1 VGENDHYK
9 PLAVRLRRLLA
20 EGVIGELVLAHFI
33 SVAKRPKSGKDWRN
47 DEAIAGGDAFFEEG
61 IHWLHLAGSLG
72 PSIRAIHGFR
82 PAGSAAGPLEGDARR
97 KSMLVAFQYDSGAA
111 GAIYYSREI
120 PSLFRGL
127 RISKLLG
134 RKGVITFESNGGFI
148 VARGAGWPRLI
159 FPGLRDIRGYRAMY
173 RDFLQAVR
181 GGSAPEMSVERARED
196 HRLMEAL
203 YACIEPK
210 SD

>member
-1 VGENDHYK
+1 
-9 PLAVRLRRLLA
+9 
-20 EGVIGELVLAHFI
+20 
-33 SVAKRPKSGKDWRN
+33 
-47 DEAIAGGDAFFEEG
+47 
-61 IHWLHLAGSLG
+61 
-72 PSIRAIHGFR
+72 
-82 PAGSAAGPLEGDARR
+82 
-97 KSMLVAFQYDSGAA
+97 MLVAFQYDSGAA